1 MVDQAG
7 AYAYNSWWQF
17 RADSWSRLEEAA
29 ARIISSLR
37 RGKPI
42 DQHMTEA
49 VHDAMRGTGAAGAV
63 LGVSRPRSL
72 RCRPGAGSWPEA
84 GNGWHGWW
92 LGSTARSSRSPTAR
106 GSLDDIALGRASRR
120 QRGDAHRHLA

>member
-37 RGKPI
+37 RSRPI
-42 DQHMTEA
+42 DQHMT
-49 VHDAMRGTGAAGAV
+49 
-63 LGVSRPRSL
+63 
-72 RCRPGAGSWPEA
+72 
-84 GNGWHGWW
+84 
-92 LGSTARSSRSPTAR
+92 
-106 GSLDDIALGRASRR
+106 
-120 QRGDAHRHLA
+120 

>member
-17 RADSWSRLEEAA
+17 RADLWSRLEEAA
-29 ARIISSLR
+29 ARIISSIR

-49 VHDAMRGTGAAGAV
+49 VHDACRG
-63 LGVSRPRSL
+63 
-72 RCRPGAGSWPEA
+72 CD
-84 GNGWHGWW
+84 
-92 LGSTARSSRSPTAR
+92 STPT
-106 GSLDDIALGRASRR
+106 SRR
-120 QRGDAHRHLA
+120 A